1 MTDIRNLA
9 GIRPATSTARTIEG
23 ERVAWVDAAKGMCII
38 LVVMMHSVLGVG
50 DAMGGEGFMHVAVA
64 FAAPFRMPDF
74 FLISGL
80 FLARVIDRD
89 WRSYADKRVVHFLYF
104 YLLWL
109 LIQTVVKAGSFTQDG
124 AGGLVEHLVWALV
137 QPYSTLWFVYML
149 AIFSVA
155 AKLLR
160 SLPVWALLGFGAVL
174 EIAPINTGAIL
185 IDEFAGRFVYFLAGY
200 LLATHIFR
208 LADWALAN
216 KGAALAGLGAWA
228 LVNGWLALTPSGIEG
243 HEGMLA
249 SLPFVSLFAGAIGAV
264 AMILISAL
272 LAQTLFGGAL
282 SYAGRHAIAVYL
294 AFFLPM
300 AATRIILIRLGIV
313 EDIGLISLIVTIAA
327 VTAPLVLERIVR
339 HTPLNFIFERPA
351 MFRIPPARTQP
362 RPQPAE

>member
-1 MTDIRNLA
+1 MTDIRSHLA
-9 GIRPATSTARTIEG
+9 ASPAAAPNPYEA
-23 ERVAWVDAAKGMCII
+23 ERIAWVDAAKGMCII

-50 DAMGGEGFMHVAVA
+50 EAMGGEGFMHVAVA

-109 LIQTVVKAGSFTQDG
+109 LIQTAFKAGSFMENG
-124 AGGLVEHLVWALV
+124 PIGILEHLALSLV
-137 QPYSTLWFVYML
+137 QPFSTLWFVYML

-155 AKLLR
+155 TKLLR
-160 SLPVWALLGFGAVL
+160 GLPAWALLGLGAAL
-174 EIAPINTGAIL
+174 EIAPIHTGAIL
-185 IDEFAGRFVYFLAGY
+185 VDEFAARFVYFLGGY
-200 LLATHIFR
+200 LLATRIFR

-216 KGAALAGLGAWA
+216 KGLALAGLGLWA
-228 LVNGWLALTPSGIEG
+228 LLNGWLALTPSGIPG
-243 HEGMLA
+243 HEGALA
-249 SLPFVSLFAGAIGAV
+249 SLPFVSLFAGSIGAV

-272 LAQTLFGGAL
+272 LARTLVGGAL
-282 SYAGRHAIAVYL
+282 SHAGRHAIAVYL

-300 AATRIILIRLGIV
+300 AATREILIRVGIV
-313 EDIGLISLIVTIAA
+313 EDVGMVSLIVTVAA
-327 VTAPLVLERIVR
+327 VVAPLVLERIVR
-339 HTPLNFIFERPA
+339 NTPLNFIFERPA
-351 MFRIPPARTQP
+351 MFRIAPARAQA